1 MFLYVFWSRIVK
13 KAIKK
18 FSISFSHP
26 YLIIFFL
33 HSSGIR
39 LENLIHVVPVT
50 TPNNY
55 MDRGYLTF
63 EDLTVVPIQ
72 QKMIEPKLLTKK
84 EIEYINQYHQKCRD
98 LVGPLLRKMGK
109 TEGYNWLFR
118 ETTPICWK
126 MLLILNLNS
135 L

>member
-1 MFLYVFWSRIVK
+1 M
-13 KAIKK
+13 
-18 FSISFSHP
+18 
-26 YLIIFFL
+26 
-33 HSSGIR
+33 
-39 LENLIHVVPVT
+39 IHVVPVT

-72 QKMIEPKLLTKK
+72 KKMIEPKLLTKK
-84 EIEYINQYHQKCRD
+84 EIDYINQYHQKCRD

-118 ETTPICWK
+118 ETTPIG
-126 MLLILNLNS
+126 
-135 L
+135 